1 MTDKDRML
9 DELTTAMRRLHARR
23 RLGSRLATTSAM
35 LAIAA
40 VAVWMTVSRRSA
52 TLEDFGPGLPH
63 GRGAPTVQIVRHA
76 PRTGLIRTID
86 DEELL
91 VRLAE
96 INRPTG
102 MIRTE
107 GRVRLTQAVV
117 GPAGNVNG
125 GSSSL

>member
-1 MTDKDRML
+1 MC
-9 DELTTAMRRLHARR
+9 
-23 RLGSRLATTSAM
+23 
-35 LAIAA
+35 
-40 VAVWMTVSRRSA
+40 
-52 TLEDFGPGLPH
+52 
-63 GRGAPTVQIVRHA
+63 GAPTEQIVRHA

-96 INRPTG
+96 NNRPTG

-117 GPAGNVNG
+117 GPAGDRSAG
-125 GSSSL
+125 GSSL